1 MAEDPRDAAAV
12 DELDELLLEAKLSN
26 DKIKSGTTIGPSARS
41 TKLRKSTVSQFAVRN
56 SDAES
61 INS

>member
-26 DKIKSGTTIGPSARS
+26 DKIKSLEQQPLTGGGARHS
-41 TKLRKSTVSQFAVRN
+41 MCAHPTVTRTR
-56 SDAES
+56 
-61 INS
+61 